1 MKEKGP
7 CRRLRRRWLR
17 VNLVLT
23 YTGLA
28 GFALAIAIAVSGG
41 PETAAIAL
49 VLAATALVLAA
60 GVVDLLFLRCPGCG
74 RTIAMGNW
82 RPGKQYRCRRCGKLY
97 LFDDDPPER
106 KETEE
111 EEEP

>member
-60 GVVDLLFLRCPGCG
+60 GGGGPAVSALPWLRPDHRHGELAPGQAIPLPPLRQALSLRRRPAG
-74 RTIAMGNW
+74 AGGN
-82 RPGKQYRCRRCGKLY
+82 
-97 LFDDDPPER
+97 
-106 KETEE
+106 
-111 EEEP
+111 